1 MSSTSNRRRGW
12 SGAEGAGRAARRRR
26 PTFAFWC
33 ANVLLALLIAWPA
46 RTSAS
51 QDEATGYRL
60 AGTLAVGKTFIAFLQ
75 VPDGGQVIVRA
86 GSTVNGA
93 RVVTVTES
101 GLRLALPEGIVD
113 LDLQGTGKAQATPGS
128 VVVTSAS
135 DDDKSRVYVRD
146 VSVDQLS
153 RGLSGA
159 PAAPGNAAKPVAAGT
174 EDVAAQ
180 RIAGVLEL
188 PSGSRVLSVSGQSVT
203 SADQAIRKIE
213 SAFASGLGGV
223 ILDVQTAKGSGR
235 VYIQRGD
242 R

>member
-1 MSSTSNRRRGW
+1 MG
-12 SGAEGAGRAARRRR
+12 ERAADGL
-26 PTFAFWC
+26 FDSSG
-33 ANVLLALLIAWPA
+33 L
-46 RTSAS
+46 S
-51 QDEATGYRL
+51 QDIVSGYRL
-60 AGTLAVGKTFIAFLQ
+60 AGTMAVGDAFIAFLQ
-75 VPDGGQVIVRA
+75 VPDGGQVLVRA

-101 GLRLALPEGIVD
+101 GLRLALPEGTVD

-128 VVVTSAS
+128 VAVTSAS

-146 VSVDQLS
+146 VSADQLS

-159 PAAPGNAAKPVAAGT
+159 PVASGKAAKPVAAGT
-174 EDVAAQ
+174 GDVAAQ

-188 PSGSRVLSVSGQSVT
+188 PQGSRVLSVSGQSVT
-203 SADQAIRKIE
+203 SADQAIRKYR

-223 ILDVQTAKGSGR
+223 ILDVQTPTGPGR